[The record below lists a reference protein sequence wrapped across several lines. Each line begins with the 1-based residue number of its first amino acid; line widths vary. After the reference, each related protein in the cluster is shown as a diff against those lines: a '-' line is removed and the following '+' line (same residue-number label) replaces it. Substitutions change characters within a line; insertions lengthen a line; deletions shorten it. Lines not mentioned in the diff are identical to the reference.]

1 VQIAHLFCNLHK
13 NAGSGDAGFSRPHYV
28 RAVLDRLLDG
38 TPVPEGV
45 YRACSP
51 SWAYPASRRAELMI
65 VLYIAAGEIA
75 ADPRNG
81 DPGTRLDRFSR
92 EIGEEQFNADAA
104 NVRERRRRWRARWVE
119 GTMARLTRNC
129 DP

>member
-1 VQIAHLFCNLHK
+1 MQIAHLLCNLHK
-13 NAGSGDAGFSRPHYV
+13 NASSGDDGFSRPEYA

-51 SWAYPASRRAELMI
+51 TWAYPASRRVEFVIA
-65 VLYIAAGEIA
+65 LYIAAGQIE

-92 EIGEEQFNADAA
+92 EVGEKQFNADVA
-104 NVRERRRRWRARWVE
+104 NVRERRRRSNARWQ
-119 GTMARLTRNC
+119 G
-129 DP
+129 